1 MTPRLERLTPYL
13 LLACCCVISQPAH
26 AQYEVE
32 QERSIWL
39 RGLLDVR
46 LVNGGPA
53 ASWTDRGP
61 GKMRYGGSPTDNG
74 FGRATRLVLSQA
86 ALQIG
91 ALLPWDVRAR
101 AQLNIEPDIAGNYRP
116 WLIEATLRKEWGAA
130 NRGWGLQ
137 GGAMNVPFSLENT
150 GPAWTPAYTISA
162 SALNSWLWED
172 ISLAGAEGE
181 GWYVTRSGLRLG
193 ALVGAG
199 YGGDQIGRI
208 LALRGWVMGDT
219 LAGINGDL
227 ALPGRNDRTSIFNDR
242 DHRAAVY
249 SWLSVGDAGEIA
261 SARLGVIDNRGD
273 ESSPGVWHTHFTTV
287 GMVLHPYRRID
298 VLTQYL
304 EGTARVRSPANDSA
318 MSAFY
323 ALVSYHSLRQRVS
336 VRYDSFRVHDL
347 DGGPS
352 TNEHGHAVTTAYL
365 VEFGLRSRVAL
376 EHIWMHSYREATGSV
391 NPTPDGWQLSY
402 RFRY

>member
-1 MTPRLERLTPYL
+1 MTPRLARLTTYL
-13 LLACCCVISQPAH
+13 LLTCCAISHPAH

-32 QERSIWL
+32 RESSIWL

-46 LVNGGPA
+46 LVDGGPA

-61 GKMRYGGSPTDNG
+61 GKLRYGGSPTDSG
-74 FGRATRLVLSQA
+74 FRSATRLVLSQA

-130 NRGWGLQ
+130 NRGFGLQ

-181 GWYVTRSGLRLG
+181 GWVVTRSGLRLS

-208 LALRGWVMGDT
+208 LALRGWVIGDT
-219 LAGINGDL
+219 LGGVNGDL
-227 ALPGRNDRTSIFNDR
+227 ALPGREDRTSIFNDR
-242 DHRAAVY
+242 DHRPAVY
-249 SWLSVGDAGEIA
+249 SWLSLGDAGEIA
-261 SARLGVIDNRGD
+261 SAKLGVIDNRGD
-273 ESSPGVWHTHFTTV
+273 ESDPGVWHTHFTTV
-287 GMVLHPYRRID
+287 GIVLHPHPRLD
-298 VLTQYL
+298 VLAQYL
-304 EGTARVRSPANDSA
+304 EGAARVRSPANDSA

-323 ALVSYHSLRQRVS
+323 ALASYHTLRQRVS
-336 VRYDSFRVHDL
+336 VRYDSFRIHDL

-352 TNEHGHAVTTAYL
+352 TNEHGHAVTMSYL
-365 VEFGLRSRVAL
+365 IELGLRSRIAL
-376 EHIWMHSYREATGSV
+376 EYMWMDSRREATGSV

-402 RFRY
+402 RVRY

>member
-1 MTPRLERLTPYL
+1 MTPRLARLTTYL
-13 LLACCCVISQPAH
+13 LLTCCAISQPAH

-32 QERSIWL
+32 RDSSIWL

-46 LVNGGPA
+46 FVEGGPA

-61 GKMRYGGSPTDNG
+61 GKMRYGGSPTDSG

-86 ALQIG
+86 ALQVG

-101 AQLNIEPDIAGNYRP
+101 LQLNIEPDIAGNYRP
-116 WLIEATLRKEWGAA
+116 WLVEATLRKEWGEA

-137 GGAMNVPFSLENT
+137 GGAMNLPFSLENT

-181 GWYVTRSGLRLG
+181 GWYVTRSGIRLS

-208 LALRGWVMGDT
+208 LALRGWVIGDT

-227 ALPGRNDRTSIFNDR
+227 ALPGREDRTSIFNDR
-242 DHRAAVY
+242 DHQPAVY
-249 SWLSVGDAGEIA
+249 SWLTVGDAGEIA

-273 ESSPGVWHTHFTTV
+273 ESSPGVWHTHVTTI
-287 GMVLHPYRRID
+287 GIVLHPYRRID
-298 VLTQYL
+298 VLAQYL

-323 ALVSYHSLRQRVS
+323 ALVSYHTLRQRAS
-336 VRYDSFRVHDL
+336 VRYDAFRIHDL

-352 TNEHGHAVTTAYL
+352 TNEHGHAITTSYFIEL
-365 VEFGLRSRVAL
+365 GLRSRIAL
-376 EHIWMHSYREATGSV
+376 EHIWMHSYRQATGSV

-402 RFRY
+402 RLRY

>member
-1 MTPRLERLTPYL
+1 MTPRLARLTAL
-13 LLACCCVISQPAH
+13 LLLTYCAASRPAH

-32 QERSIWL
+32 KDSNIWL
-39 RGLLDVR
+39 RGLVDVR
-46 LVNGGPA
+46 LVQGGPE

-61 GKMRYGGSPTDNG
+61 GKMRYGGSPTDSG
-74 FGRATRLVLSQA
+74 FVRATRLVLSQA

-91 ALLPWDVRAR
+91 ALLPWDLRAR

-116 WLIEATLRKEWGAA
+116 WLVEATLRKEWGEAK
-130 NRGWGLQ
+130 RGLGIQ
-137 GGAMNVPFSLENT
+137 GGAMGLPFSLENT

-172 ISLAGAEGE
+172 VSLAGAETE
-181 GWYVTRSGLRLG
+181 GWYVTQSGIRLA

-227 ALPGRNDRTSIFNDR
+227 ALPGRQDRTSIFNER
-242 DHRAAVY
+242 DHRPTVY
-249 SWLSVGDAGEIA
+249 SWLSVGDAAEIA
-261 SARLGVIDNRGD
+261 SAKVGVIDNRGD
-273 ESSPGVWHTHFTTV
+273 ESSRGVWHTHAATV
-287 GMVLHPYRRID
+287 GLVLHPHPRFD
-298 VLTQYL
+298 VLAQYL
-304 EGTARVRSPANDSA
+304 DGVARVRSPANDSA
-318 MSAFY
+318 MSAY
-323 ALVSYHSLRQRVS
+323 YVLVSYHTLRQRVS
-336 VRYDSFRVHDL
+336 LRYDAFRVHDL

-352 TNEHGHAVTTAYL
+352 TNEHGHAVTASYFIEL
-365 VEFGLRSRVAL
+365 GLRSRIAF
-376 EHIWMHSYREATGSV
+376 EEIWMHSYRQATGAV
-391 NPTPDGWQLSY
+391 DPTPDGWQISY

>member
-1 MTPRLERLTPYL
+1 MTPRLARLTTYL
-13 LLACCCVISQPAH
+13 LLACCVLWRPAH
-26 AQYEVE
+26 AQFQVE
-32 QERSIWL
+32 RESSIWL

-46 LVNGGPA
+46 LVNSGPA
-53 ASWTDRGP
+53 ASWTDRGY
-61 GKMRYGGSPTDNG
+61 GKLRYGGSPADSG
-74 FGRATRLVLSQA
+74 FERATRLVLSQA

-101 AQLNIEPDIAGNYRP
+101 AQLNIEPDIAGNYQP
-116 WLIEATLRKEWGAA
+116 WLVEATLRKEWGESS
-130 NRGWGLQ
+130 RGWGLQ
-137 GGAMNVPFSLENT
+137 GGAMNLPFSLENT

-193 ALVGAG
+193 ALAGAG
-199 YGGDQIGRI
+199 FGGDQIGRI

-219 LAGINGDL
+219 LAGINGTL
-227 ALPGRNDRTSIFNDR
+227 ALPGHSDRTSIFNDR
-242 DHRAAVY
+242 DHRPAVY
-249 SWLSVGDAGEIA
+249 SWLSVGDVGEVA
-261 SARLGVIDNRGD
+261 SARLGVVDNRGD
-273 ESSPGVWHTHFTTV
+273 ESSPGVWHTHFTTL
-287 GMVLHPYRRID
+287 GIVLHPYHRID
-298 VLTQYL
+298 VLAQYL
-304 EGTARVRSPANDSA
+304 EGAARVRSPANDSA

-323 ALVSYHSLRQRVS
+323 TLVSYHTLRQRVS

-347 DGGPS
+347 DGGPN
-352 TNEHGHAVTTAYL
+352 TNEHGHAVTTSYFIEL
-365 VEFGLRSRVAL
+365 GLRSRIAF
-376 EHIWMHSYREATGSV
+376 EYIWLRSYREATGVV

>member
-1 MTPRLERLTPYL
+1 MTPRLARLTTYL
-13 LLACCCVISQPAH
+13 LLACCVLSRPAH
-26 AQYEVE
+26 AQFQVE
-32 QERSIWL
+32 RESSIWV

-46 LVNGGPA
+46 LVNSGPA
-53 ASWTDRGP
+53 ASWTDRGY
-61 GKMRYGGSPTDNG
+61 GKLRYGGSPADSG
-74 FGRATRLVLSQA
+74 FERATRLVLSQA

-101 AQLNIEPDIAGNYRP
+101 AQLNIEPDIAGNYQP
-116 WLIEATLRKEWGAA
+116 WLVEATLRKEWGESS
-130 NRGWGLQ
+130 RGWGLQ
-137 GGAMNVPFSLENT
+137 GGAMNLPFSLENT

-193 ALVGAG
+193 ALAG
-199 YGGDQIGRI
+199 TGFGGDQIGRI

-219 LAGINGDL
+219 LAGINGTL
-227 ALPGRNDRTSIFNDR
+227 ALPGHSDRTSIFNDR
-242 DHRAAVY
+242 DHRPAVY
-249 SWLSVGDAGEIA
+249 SWLSVGDVGEVA
-261 SARLGVIDNRGD
+261 SARLGVVDNRGD
-273 ESSPGVWHTHFTTV
+273 ESSPGVWHTHFTTL
-287 GMVLHPYRRID
+287 GIVLHPYHRID
-298 VLTQYL
+298 VLAQYL
-304 EGTARVRSPANDSA
+304 EGAARVRSPANDSA

-323 ALVSYHSLRQRVS
+323 TLVSYHTLRQRVS

-347 DGGPS
+347 DGGPN
-352 TNEHGHAVTTAYL
+352 TNEHGHAVTTSYFIEL
-365 VEFGLRSRVAL
+365 GLRSRIAF
-376 EHIWMHSYREATGSV
+376 EYIWLRSYREATGVV

>member
-1 MTPRLERLTPYL
+1 MTPRLARLTASIL
-13 LLACCCVISQPAH
+13 LTCCAISQPAH

-32 QERSIWL
+32 RDSNVWL

-46 LVNGGPA
+46 LVGGGPA
-53 ASWTDRGP
+53 ASWTDRGA
-61 GKMRYGGSPTDNG
+61 GKMRYGGSPTDSG

-137 GGAMNVPFSLENT
+137 GGVMNTPFSLENT

-172 ISLAGAEGE
+172 FSLAGAEGE
-181 GWYVTRSGLRLG
+181 GWYVTRSGIRLG
-193 ALVGAG
+193 GLVGAG
-199 YGGDQIGRI
+199 YGGDQVGRI
-208 LALRGWVMGDT
+208 LALRGWVIGDT

-227 ALPGRNDRTSIFNDR
+227 ALPGRADRTSIFNDR
-242 DHRAAVY
+242 DHRPAIY
-249 SWLSVGDAGEIA
+249 SWISVGDAGEIA
-261 SARLGVIDNRGD
+261 SAKLGVIDNRGD
-273 ESSPGVWHTHFTTV
+273 ESNPGVWHTHVTTV
-287 GMVLHPYRRID
+287 GIVLHPYRRLD
-298 VLTQYL
+298 VLAQYL
-304 EGTARVRSPANDSA
+304 EGTARVSSPANDSA
-318 MSAFY
+318 ISAFY
-323 ALVSYHSLRQRVS
+323 ALVSYHTPRQRVS
-336 VRYDSFRVHDL
+336 VRYDAFRIHDL

-352 TNEHGHAVTTAYL
+352 TNEHGHALTTSYFIEL
-365 VEFGLRSRVAL
+365 GLRSRIAL
-376 EHIWMHSYREATGSV
+376 EYIWMDSQREATGSV

-402 RFRY
+402 RLRY